1 MAEQHEEEPWEP
13 DPNKPW
19 MGQGGRNSTHKFT
32 REGVRATLL
41 SEAGMKYLRTY
52 KNTSREDPEHV
63 IDSRDEKL
71 LTFLK
76 LNYFEPACNYASPG
90 GVKLDHLV
98 YLGEVCSVTHFCSD
112 SSCAVRCTGAHL

>member
-19 MGQGGRNSTHKFT
+19 MLQDGRNSTHVFT
-32 REGVRATLL
+32 REGVRTTSL
-41 SEAGMKYLRTY
+41 SEADMKYLRTY
-52 KNTSREDPEHV
+52 KNTSRDDPDHV

-76 LNYFEPACNYASPG
+76 LNYFEPTCNYASPG
-90 GVKLDHLV
+90 GAKLGHLV

>member
-19 MGQGGRNSTHKFT
+19 MRQNGKNSTHEFT
-32 REGVRATLL
+32 REGVRATSL
-41 SEAGMKYLRTY
+41 SEADMMYLRTY
-52 KNTSREDPEHV
+52 KNTSTQDPDHV
-63 IDSRDEKL
+63 IDGRDQKL

-76 LNYFEPACNYASPG
+76 INYYEPTCNYASPDG
-90 GVKLDHLV
+90 AKLDHLV

>member
-1 MAEQHEEEPWEP
+1 MAEEHEEEPWEP
-13 DPNKPW
+13 DPNKLW
-19 MGQGGRNSTHKFT
+19 MLQDGKNSTHLFS
-32 REGVRATLL
+32 REGVRTTRL
-41 SEAGMKYLRTY
+41 SEADMKYLRTY
-52 KNTSREDPEHV
+52 KNTSREDPEHA

-76 LNYFEPACNYASPG
+76 LNYYEPTCNYASPD

>member
-13 DPNKPW
+13 DPNKPH
-19 MGQGGRNSTHKFT
+19 MLQDGKNSTHLFS
-32 REGVRATLL
+32 REGVRTTKL
-41 SEAGMKYLRTY
+41 SEADMKYLRTY

-76 LNYFEPACNYASPG
+76 LNYFEPTCNYASPD

>member
-1 MAEQHEEEPWEP
+1 MAEEHDEETWEP

-19 MGQGGRNSTHKFT
+19 MEQDGRNSTHKFT
-32 REGVRATLL
+32 REGVRTTSL
-41 SEAGMKYLRTY
+41 SEADMKYLRTY
-52 KNTSREDPEHV
+52 KNTSPSDPEHV
-63 IDSRDEKL
+63 IDARGQKL

-76 LNYFEPACNYASPG
+76 LNYYEPTCNYASPDG
-90 GVKLDHLV
+90 AKLDHLV